1 MLAGQP
7 SDCYANTDDCEGADA
22 STWQTIWK
30 VTYPDNPST
39 SVTLCVCTT
48 ASFTAND
55 LAHYVGKVLRL
66 PCDCDCVTSDAC
78 TAYSV
83 QRLMPHAAQFGCRS
97 GNLWQF
103 VAIWLQTRQ
112 FVAGWLQNC
121 TLWHFV

>member
-39 SVTLCVCTT
+39 SVTLCVCNT

-55 LAHYVGKVLRL
+55 LAHYVGKVQCLL
-66 PCDCDCVTSDAC
+66 WDFVTFDSGI
-78 TAYSV
+78 AYAV
-83 QRLMPHAAQFGCRS
+83 QRLMLHAA
-97 GNLWQF
+97 
-103 VAIWLQTRQ
+103 
-112 FVAGWLQNC
+112 
-121 TLWHFV
+121 